1 MIKMFS
7 SKSIYQDEGIT
18 VIRIVIGLFLI
29 YHGLELF
36 DAAKMKEYT
45 GWDVFRNYSHA
56 SFMVHIGKTAE
67 FIGGLQLVLGLF
79 TRLACILIIGTMSYI
94 TFFVGNG
101 KFWYEDQYP
110 LLFAILALYI
120 FFTGPGTKSLDY
132 WIFDK

>member
-1 MIKMFS
+1 MNKIFS
-7 SKSIYQDEGIT
+7 SKSVYPDEGIT
-18 VIRIVIGLFLI
+18 AIRIIIGLFLI

-36 DAAKMKEYT
+36 DSTKLKEYT
-45 GWDVFRNYSHA
+45 NWDVFKNNPHS
-56 SFMVHIGKTAE
+56 SFMVHLGKAAE
-67 FIGGLQLVLGLF
+67 FIGGLQLVFGLF

-110 LLFAILALYI
+110 FLFAILALLI

-132 WIFDK
+132 RIFDK